1 MNGGPLQNGPVREV
15 PQTGEPG
22 ARPAR
27 PPLTQHGLDAMN
39 GETLQRKVVITNP
52 QGLHMRPLSAFAQL
66 AGQFQSRVT
75 VYKNGQS
82 VNGKSPLELMLLA
95 AEQGTELTLEV
106 AGPDARAALDALAVL
121 LAAPSVDEIPQ
132 PPLPPKG

>member
-1 MNGGPLQNGPVREV
+1 
-15 PQTGEPG
+15 
-22 ARPAR
+22 
-27 PPLTQHGLDAMN
+27 
-39 GETLQRKVVITNP
+39 
-52 QGLHMRPLSAFAQL
+52 
-66 AGQFQSRVT
+66 
-75 VYKNGQS
+75 
-82 VNGKSPLELMLLA
+82 MLLA